1 MSSAQEN
8 IAIIERATGNPV
20 TAILHKELEELEI
33 IDVEIDWA
41 LLRLRALKTMRQK
54 GVPATSIPQHVHWNW
69 AVKAIQHSTTL
80 AYQTYGIEAAGKMQ
94 GLMMVCLAGY
104 NARLDPDKGKPLLYI
119 DYLETAP
126 WNAKEFTSAPIY
138 KLVGL
143 RLAQVAAR
151 TSVQEGFSG
160 RVGLHSLPQSRP
172 FYTGSCEMQ
181 ALGPD
186 ASYSSLEYFELTAA
200 KAADLLNK

>member
-1 MSSAQEN
+1 MSREQEP
-8 IAIIERATGNPV
+8 IAIIELATANGV
-20 TAILHKELEELEI
+20 IATLHKELSELEV
-33 IDVEIDWA
+33 IDVEIIWSPE
-41 LLRLRALKTMRQK
+41 RLRVLRELRQR
-54 GVPATSIPQHVHWNW
+54 GEPLPEHIHWNW
-69 AVKAIQHSTTL
+69 AIKAAQNSGL
-80 AYQTYGIEAAGKMQ
+80 LSYKSYGIETAGKMQ
-94 GLMMVCLAGY
+94 GLMMVCLDGHY
-104 NARLDPDKGKPLLYI
+104 ARLDPDKGKPLVYI

-126 WNAKEFTSAPIY
+126 WNSKGFTSTPIY

-151 TSVQEGFSG
+151 TSAEEGFSG

-172 FYTGSCEMQ
+172 FYTGACEMQ